1 MAKDCILEIVDEV
14 NVRFHGLD
22 ASTRR
27 KLSNEVKYF
36 IPQAVHS
43 QSFRL
48 GHWDGTVRYCDIGA
62 RTYLNL
68 LDRLIPIVQNDG
80 YLIEI
85 EDKRA
90 PWSLEFEKID
100 ADSYSHVSWPEGHNC
115 EGEPI
120 VLREHQVDYV
130 NSFLTCPQG
139 VSVAPT
145 GAGKTIVTAI
155 LSHQIEQYGRSLV
168 IVPTKD
174 LVTQTEEDYKNLGLD
189 VGVYYGDR
197 KEYGHMHTI
206 CTWQS
211 LEVLNKKSK
220 HYDANFSLED
230 FMHGTVGIIVD
241 EAHKSKSA
249 VLRQLLAGPFANLP
263 IRWGLTGTIPK
274 QEHEAVAIEAVIGP
288 VLGKINTKELQ
299 DKGILANLHINI
311 WQLND
316 YASLFNSY
324 PAEISWLTS
333 DKKRMT
339 FLAGEIQRVAKAK
352 KGNTLV
358 LVDRIKTGKLL
369 KDLIPDSVFVD
380 GSMKSKDRF
389 EEYDQVKESDNKV
402 IIATYGVASTGINI
416 VRIFNLFLI
425 EPGKSFV
432 RVIQSIGRG
441 IRSGK
446 DKDYV
451 EVYDI
456 TSNAKYSKRH
466 LTERKKFYKE
476 QEYPFKVTKVDY

>member
-1 MAKDCILEIVDEV
+1 MAKDCRLEIVDEV

-22 ASTRR
+22 VSTRR
-27 KLSNEVKYF
+27 KLADKVKFF
-36 IPQAVHS
+36 IPQAVHMPAF
-43 QSFRL
+43 QL
-48 GHWDGTVRYCDIGA
+48 GHWDGLVRYCDIGG

-68 LDRLIPIVQNDG
+68 LDKLIPIVQSDG

-85 EDKRA
+85 DDKRQS
-90 PWSLEFEKID
+90 WELEFDKVD
-100 ADSYSHVSWPEGHNC
+100 QYSYSHVKWPVGHNC
-115 EGEPI
+115 ENEPI
-120 VLREHQVDYV
+120 VLRDYQVEYI
-130 NSFLTCPQG
+130 NSFLQCPQG

-145 GAGKTIVTAI
+145 GSGKTLVTAI
-155 LSHQIEQYGRSLV
+155 LSHKIGQYGRSLV

-174 LVTQTEEDYKNLGLD
+174 LVTQTEEDYINLGLD

-197 KEYGHMHTI
+197 KEYNRTHTI

-220 HYDANFSLED
+220 HYDADFSLDD
-230 FMHGTVGIIVD
+230 FISGVSGIIVD
-241 EAHKSKSA
+241 EAHKSKA
-249 VLRQLLAGPFANLP
+249 DALRKLLSGPFANIP

-274 QEHEAVAIEAVIGP
+274 EDYQAVAIEAVIGP
-288 VLGKINTKELQ
+288 LLGKIETKELQ
-299 DKGILANLHINI
+299 DSGVLANLHIHI
-311 WQLND
+311 WQLQD

-324 PAEISWLTS
+324 QSEISWLTS

-339 FLAGEIQRVAKAK
+339 HIANEVAQIAKNK

-358 LVDRIKTGKLL
+358 LVDRIKSGKLL
-369 KDLIPDSVFVD
+369 QELIPDSVFVSGD
-380 GSMKSKDRF
+380 TKSIDRLK
-389 EEYDQVKESDNKV
+389 EYDEVKDSDNKV

-416 VRIFNLFLI
+416 VRIFNLVLI

-446 DKDYV
+446 DKDFV
-451 EVYDI
+451 DVYDVS
-456 TSNAKYSKRH
+456 SNAKYSKKH
-466 LTERKKFYKE
+466 LRDRKKFYDE
-476 QEYPFKVTKVDY
+476 HQYPYTLTKVEY